1 MVPRRLLATV
11 AFQQQPGKN
20 LRKMEP
26 TRRDEL
32 RRAVRF
38 SVADENTKLDQLKKS
53 GRVADV
59 EYGRLRDE
67 LASRETWPFCNR
79 S

>member
-38 SVADENTKLDQLKKS
+38 SVADENTKLDQWKS
-53 GRVADV
+53 Q
-59 EYGRLRDE
+59 DE
-67 LASRETWPFCNR
+67 
-79 S
+79 